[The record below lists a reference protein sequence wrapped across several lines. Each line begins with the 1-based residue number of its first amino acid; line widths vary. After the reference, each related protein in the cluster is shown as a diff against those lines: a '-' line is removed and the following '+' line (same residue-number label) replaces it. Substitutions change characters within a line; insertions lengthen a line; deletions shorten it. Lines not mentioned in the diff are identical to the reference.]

1 MGGPWEDFQTEVAE
15 SGPWEDFSRD
25 DEAAAV
31 ETPAKP
37 KGLGG
42 RMVEHLAE
50 SWREATTPLESTGR
64 MTDTL
69 PRLGEKILAVGAP
82 LGRGLVGEPAG
93 AFIKATLPSDAAGWL
108 KAAGSFLADKPVFR
122 EQFETFKDIGEAW
135 GWFEENFPRPARDI
149 KNAAEASLL
158 APGYVAARELGPVT
172 LRAAKETA
180 RGVKKGAGKL
190 AELAEDYNFPRPTP
204 EEALGQVLQG
214 KSKILAKDYEK
225 GKTALGAI
233 DTKGVKTFEDLH
245 GRIQEAIPR
254 YAEMVDQELMRDPTP
269 YKLKQLSTR
278 KMTEGGHAATTNYVK
293 TSMQHLHEYYTKIG
307 QPEKAL
313 QIEEMWLKASTEGLT
328 KKEINDLAR
337 VYGYE
342 FKAWNPTTGEPLTS
356 VNKKLYENVR
366 SGLKDVARRGM
377 SGRAKEIDSIISSL
391 YNTRRLIQKNIAGV
405 NRLQQKVDPRG
416 LGEKIGR
423 GILTAADLATLGTV
437 KGAFLKL
444 IPRGLGY
451 QVKNYLDLENH
462 LRRNLKI
469 INKELDRVG
478 RSKPAPFD
486 PLAGDIS
493 GVRPGPAGELPMPPA
508 PPPDIYRGGPPARP
522 TEPFPESPIVEAE
535 FTSRM
540 QPKLP
545 EGREPA
551 TPLLHGQGF
560 ELHTPEQAGQVI
572 GDLRGGFDLVG
583 KPSGPDVVDVR
594 FRARK
599 REGLPPTEE
608 RPQLPAPVGFTMR
621 EPPPKTILRKD
632 SVRGSQSA
640 EGVTVEHKPPKAA
653 RKGWETREKAEAAMK
668 RFAEDKDISEANLEI
683 IERGGRFGF
692 RKKSRETASEKPL
705 SERKPSKEGFTDA
718 QYKEMADELGLV
730 YGGNMKGWGP
740 MFTDPAAGGSSFHIT
755 GNESVFDALSKF
767 RSDKGLQ
774 PPARK
779 SSGVTMQKLEKSA
792 ESLGLKY
799 EGEKSPGYHEFTDPV
814 TGSKIGLMPEK
825 GETLYENLKISRQ
838 AWGKPIPER
847 RVQPAMRKRFSEMTP
862 EEQEI
867 AFYTDDLTR
876 LKNKKAWEEDPKKEV
891 LVSMDMDDLKK
902 ANDTYTHVVGDQ
914 LIAKMGE
921 ALKRASGN
929 TASYHVSGDE
939 FWLQGNNRARLE
951 KIVKKAKSILAKE
964 PIDIEGKPYHVK
976 FSHGFGKTEAEA
988 DIAMKADKAARK
1000 VQRGGELKLRSKAA
1014 KRPAEKMTGP
1024 QNLLTYIEK
1033 SGYLKAGKD
1042 YNLHELHQFPEGKR
1056 AFRQEG
1062 KLSPD
1067 EFADMLRGEGWDF
1080 SGSGDDLVELIKTG
1094 RVREIYRPE
1103 YREKLWEQKIEKEA
1117 YARAEEAVKKI
1128 KRQEGMDAGAS
1139 EENRRSITAVLGD
1152 DIKSKGHIENEAAL
1166 KSETDS
1172 FLKKVGI
1179 KPATEEKIQSG
1190 IREAFIPTISLRQN
1204 WATPSKGVGVRH
1216 YTQKITKPEKPD

>member
-25 DEAAAV
+25 DEAAPAAA
-31 ETPAKP
+31 ETPAKK

-42 RMVEHLAE
+42 RMMENLAE

-82 LGRGLVGEPAG
+82 LGRGLVGEPFG
-93 AFIKATLPSDAAGWL
+93 AFVKATLPSDAAGWL

-135 GWFEENFPRPARDI
+135 NWFEQNFPRPARDI
-149 KNAAEASLL
+149 KNAADMSLL

-180 RGVKKGAGKL
+180 RGVKSAATKA
-190 AELAEDYNFPRPTP
+190 ADYVMDYTP
-204 EEALGQVLQG
+204 EEIAKKINAAVQFGMNKGVRPSVAG
-214 KSKILAKDYEK
+214 K
-225 GKTALGAI
+225 KTASQSRLYYDRATDAVKSIIKNKENLVLSDAEGNAIAGQLPSSLKQFGEAIEQTKKAIFKQYDEIAARAGEQGATVDLSSVAREMVKVANSPVLRDINPNVAKYAMGRAQAFAKRRFYTPDEAQEAIAMFNKSLESFYKNPSYEGATRAGI
-233 DTKGVKTFEDLH
+233 DAMAVNNIRRSLDSIIEKTTGEQYQALKNSYGALKAAEKDVIHRAIVDARKNIHGLLDFSDIFTSGELLAGIATMNPSMMLRAGAWKGVKEFFKW
-245 GRIQEAIPR
+245 RNNPNR
-254 YAEMVDQELMRDPTP
+254 VVKSMF
-269 YKLKQLSTR
+269 R
-278 KMTEGGHAATTNYVK
+278 K
-293 TSMQHLHEYYTKIG
+293 
-307 QPEKAL
+307 
-313 QIEEMWLKASTEGLT
+313 TEGLM
-328 KKEINDLAR
+328 
-337 VYGYE
+337 G
-342 FKAWNPTTGEPLTS
+342 
-356 VNKKLYENVR
+356 KLPKY
-366 SGLKDVARRGM
+366 
-377 SGRAKEIDSIISSL
+377 RAP
-391 YNTRRLIQKNIAGV
+391 G
-405 NRLQQKVDPRG
+405 
-416 LGEKIGR
+416 
-423 GILTAADLATLGTV
+423 
-437 KGAFLKL
+437 
-444 IPRGLGY
+444 
-451 QVKNYLDLENH
+451 
-462 LRRNLKI
+462 
-469 INKELDRVG
+469 
-478 RSKPAPFD
+478 FD

-508 PPPDIYRGGPPARP
+508 PPPALRGGRPPAGA

-583 KPSGPDVVDVR
+583 KPSGPDVVDVP
-594 FRARK
+594 FRTRK
-599 REGLPPTEE
+599 RQGLPSAEE

-640 EGVTVEHKPPKAA
+640 EGVTVEHKPPRVA
-653 RKGWETREKAEAAMK
+653 RKGWDTREKAEAAMK
-668 RFAEDKDISEANLEI
+668 RFAEDKDLSEANLEI
-683 IERGGRFGF
+683 IERDGRFGF
-692 RKKSRETASEKPL
+692 RKKSRETGKETKRVYTG
-705 SERKPSKEGFTDA
+705 EDYRKMAEG
-718 QYKEMADELGLV
+718 
-730 YGGNMKGWGP
+730 
-740 MFTDPAAGGSSFHIT
+740 
-755 GNESVFDALSKF
+755 
-767 RSDKGLQ
+767 
-774 PPARK
+774 
-779 SSGVTMQKLEKSA
+779 
-792 ESLGLKY
+792 LGLKY
-799 EGEKSPGYHEFTDPV
+799 EGFQEAKGGHGYHQFTDPV
-814 TGSKIGLMPEK
+814 TGSTIGLMPEK

-838 AWGKPIPER
+838 AWGKPVPER

-867 AFYTDDLTR
+867 AFYTDDKTR
-876 LKNKKAWEEDPKKEV
+876 LKNAKAWEEDPRKEI

-929 TASYHVSGDE
+929 TAAYHVSGDE
-939 FWLQGNNRARLE
+939 FWLQGNNQARLE

-976 FSHGFGKTEAEA
+976 FSHGFGKTKAEA

-1000 VQRGGELKLRSKAA
+1000 VQRGGELKLSSKAP

-1056 AFRQEG
+1056 AFRKEG

-1067 EFADMLRGEGWDF
+1067 EFADTLRGEGWDF
-1080 SGSGDDLVELIKTG
+1080 SGSGDDLVELIKSG

-1103 YREKLWEQKIEKEA
+1103 DRERLWGNKIEKEA
-1117 YARAEEAVKKI
+1117 YARAEEAVEKI

-1179 KPATEEKIQSG
+1179 KPATEEKIQSD
-1190 IREAFIPTISLRQN
+1190 IEAILRRSDIQREAFKPRFAQ
-1204 WATPSKGVGVRH
+1204 PSKMYGVRS
-1216 YTQKITKPEKPD
+1216 YVQKITKPEKPD